1 MIFINVVYLLNP
13 LGSKNLP
20 ENAKKLE
27 MTV

>member
-1 MIFINVVYLLNP
+1 MIFVNVVYLLNP
-13 LGSKNLP
+13 FGSQNLP